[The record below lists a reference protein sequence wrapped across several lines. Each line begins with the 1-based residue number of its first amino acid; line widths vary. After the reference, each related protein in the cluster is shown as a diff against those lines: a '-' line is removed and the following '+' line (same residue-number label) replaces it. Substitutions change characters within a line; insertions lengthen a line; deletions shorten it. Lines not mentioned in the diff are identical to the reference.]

1 MMQVEAVIF
10 DHDGTL
16 VDSETITLDLLATMA
31 IEAGADIYPEDV
43 ERFVGA
49 DIRLV
54 LAEIE
59 RRSGSRLPIDFLDQ
73 FRSRQE
79 QAIRDDLSE
88 IDGATDLLAAIDL
101 PMAVASNAPVAKLEL
116 CLGVTGLDR
125 FFQPHCLV
133 SAYDVGAWKPD
144 PAVFIEAARIL
155 GHAPQNCAVVED
167 SEPGVIGAVAAGMQV
182 FALESIGSLPK
193 LRGVT
198 TIGSLHELHDFLT

>member
-31 IEAGADIYPEDV
+31 IEAGADIDPENV
-43 ERFVGA
+43 GRFVGA

-59 RRSGSRLPIDFLDQ
+59 RSRGSRLPIDFLDQ

-79 QAIRDDLSE
+79 QAIRDHLTE
-88 IDGATDLLAAIDL
+88 IDGATDLLTAIDL
-101 PMAVASNAPVAKLEL
+101 PMAVASNAPVVKLEL

-125 FFQPHCLV
+125 FFQPQHLV

-182 FALESIGSLPK
+182 FALESSGSLPK

-198 TIGSLHELHDFLT
+198 AVSSLHELHDFLT

>member
-1 MMQVEAVIF
+1 MTQVEAVIF

-31 IEAGADIYPEDV
+31 IEAGAEIYPGDV

-49 DIRLV
+49 DLRLV

-59 RRSGSRLPIDFLDQ
+59 RRRGSRLPRDFLDQ
-73 FRSRQE
+73 FRARQE

-88 IDGATDLLAAIDL
+88 IDGATDLLAAINL
-101 PMAVASNAPVAKLEL
+101 PMAVASNAPVVKLEL

-144 PAVFIEAARIL
+144 PAVFLEAARIL
-155 GHAPQNCAVVED
+155 GQAPQNCAVVED
-167 SEPGVIGAVAAGMQV
+167 SEPGVLGAVAAGMQV
-182 FALESIGSLPK
+182 FALDSTGSLPK
-193 LRGVT
+193 LDGVT
-198 TIGSLHELHDFLT
+198 TIGSLGELHDYLA